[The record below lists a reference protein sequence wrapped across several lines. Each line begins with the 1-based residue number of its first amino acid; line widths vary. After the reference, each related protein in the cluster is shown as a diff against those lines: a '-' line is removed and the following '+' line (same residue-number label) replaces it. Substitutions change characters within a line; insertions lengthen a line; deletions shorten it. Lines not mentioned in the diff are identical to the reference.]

1 VEQHR
6 DISGIDKPECISC
19 PSGAFN
25 GTGWTAVGA
34 SSTSTPTLTGAVIG
48 NMTATTTFA
57 LRVDNAGSPACFD
70 NWAGNC
76 HVVYV
81 SGETTPISGDVLA
94 TTTSSRTC
102 AVNDAL
108 WHYFRNNSNEIIGA
122 INSNGQNLGDVIM
135 SVTIETVPHDV
146 SFLSPKH
153 GNGGVNISYPD
164 CEDHPELSMRRWYT
178 ITPQFQ
184 PGTGTPSTIRLFF
197 TTADYMNYTTEIS
210 SWITTYPAPNY
221 NSCYGTTSNVGD
233 LAVSKNELS
242 DIVIAGVAVGP
253 NTSTQYELSVP
264 TFSTFRWHTTGG
276 YGQPLPIELLSFTG
290 SNEGAYNRLNWVTAS
305 ELNTDRFEVE
315 KSTDRISMWKF
326 LESVPAAGNS
336 TTSLNYSIIDNQPV
350 VGNNYYRLK
359 IIDIDGTV
367 SYSKI
372 INISFG
378 ETASNNFARVYPN
391 PTSGNLNVE
400 IQSTANFETNVIAYD
415 LVGKKIYDQTTSI
428 AKGLN
433 TLQIDF
439 SNFASGV
446 YVLQFSDVTGNIRT
460 TKFVKE

>member
-1 VEQHR
+1 
-6 DISGIDKPECISC
+6 
-19 PSGAFN
+19 
-25 GTGWTAVGA
+25 
-34 SSTSTPTLTGAVIG
+34 
-48 NMTATTTFA
+48 
-57 LRVDNAGSPACFD
+57 
-70 NWAGNC
+70 
-76 HVVYV
+76 
-81 SGETTPISGDVLA
+81 
-94 TTTSSRTC
+94 
-102 AVNDAL
+102 
-108 WHYFRNNSNEIIGA
+108 
-122 INSNGQNLGDVIM
+122 
-135 SVTIETVPHDV
+135 
-146 SFLSPKH
+146 
-153 GNGGVNISYPD
+153 
-164 CEDHPELSMRRWYT
+164 
-178 ITPQFQ
+178 
-184 PGTGTPSTIRLFF
+184 LFF
-197 TTADYMNYTTEIS
+197 TAADYANYSSEITFWKTS
-210 SWITTYPAPNY
+210 YPAPNY
-221 NSCYGTTSNVGD
+221 NSCYGSTAGVGD
-233 LAVSKNELS
+233 LAVSKNEIA
-242 DIVIAGVAVGP
+242 DIAIASVGVGP
-253 NTSTQYELSVP
+253 NSSTQYEMSIP
-264 TFSTFRWHTTGG
+264 SFSTFRWHTTGG
-276 YGQPLPIELLSFTG
+276 FGQPLPIELLSFTG
-290 SNEGAYNRLNWVTAS
+290 SNEGKYNRLNWVTAS
-305 ELNTDRFEVE
+305 EINTEKFEVE
-315 KSTDRISMWKF
+315 KSTDRLSMWKF

>member
-1 VEQHR
+1 MLETHL
-6 DISGIDKPECISC
+6 
-19 PSGAFN
+19 PSG
-25 GTGWTAVGA
+25 
-34 SSTSTPTLTGAVIG
+34 
-48 NMTATTTFA
+48 
-57 LRVDNAGSPACFD
+57 C
-70 NWAGNC
+70 
-76 HVVYV
+76 
-81 SGETTPISGDVLA
+81 
-94 TTTSSRTC
+94 
-102 AVNDAL
+102 
-108 WHYFRNNSNEIIGA
+108 
-122 INSNGQNLGDVIM
+122 
-135 SVTIETVPHDV
+135 
-146 SFLSPKH
+146 
-153 GNGGVNISYPD
+153 
-164 CEDHPELSMRRWYT
+164 
-178 ITPQFQ
+178 
-184 PGTGTPSTIRLFF
+184 FF
-197 TTADYMNYTTEIS
+197 TAADYNNYSSEIG

-233 LAVSKNELS
+233 LAVSKNETADLPIS
-242 DIVIAGVAVGP
+242 SVAATGGP
-253 NTSTQYELSVP
+253 SSSTEYELSVP
-264 TFSTFRWHTTGG
+264 SFSTFRWHTTGG
-276 YGQPLPIELLSFTG
+276 FGQPLPIELLSFTG

-415 LVGKKIYDQTTSI
+415 LVGRKIYDQSTSI
-428 AKGLN
+428 TKGLN

>member
-1 VEQHR
+1 MM
-6 DISGIDKPECISC
+6 
-19 PSGAFN
+19 F
-25 GTGWTAVGA
+25 
-34 SSTSTPTLTGAVIG
+34 
-48 NMTATTTFA
+48 
-57 LRVDNAGSPACFD
+57 
-70 NWAGNC
+70 
-76 HVVYV
+76 
-81 SGETTPISGDVLA
+81 
-94 TTTSSRTC
+94 
-102 AVNDAL
+102 
-108 WHYFRNNSNEIIGA
+108 IIQLM
-122 INSNGQNLGDVIM
+122 I
-135 SVTIETVPHDV
+135 
-146 SFLSPKH
+146 H

-197 TTADYMNYTTEIS
+197 TTADYTNYTTEIS
-210 SWITTYPAPNY
+210 SWITTYPATNY

-290 SNEGAYNRLNWVTAS
+290 SNEGTYNRLNWVTAT
-305 ELNTDRFEVE
+305 EVNTNRFEVE
-315 KSTDRISMWKF
+315 KSTDRISVWKF

-367 SYSKI
+367 SFSKI
-372 INISFG
+372 INIPLG
-378 ETASNNFARVYPN
+378 VKEDNGFARVYPN

-400 IQSTANFETNVIAYD
+400 IQSTTNFETNVIAYD
-415 LVGKKIYDQTTSI
+415 LVGKKIYDQKTSI
-428 AKGLN
+428 EKGLN

-446 YVLQFSDVTGNIRT
+446 YVLQFSDVKGKIRT